1 MQKIDRCL
9 SLLNQLTI
17 SMNST
22 KASLLISLN
31 KSLILVSIIK
41 TTIIELKKMRWENI
55 KITIS
60 PTKILIQL
68 LKFRK
73 KKKASQNFH
82 RRSQLLN
89 LNTTEN
95 RTPTEWFKIIKQM
108 VMKTDLTK
116 EYLHKTIQILMHQCT
131 VLRSLLKTAKIW
143 EDTIQ
148 LFFRMVVLPS
158 LSPPETLSAADSA

>member
-1 MQKIDRCL
+1 MSSI
-9 SLLNQLTI
+9 
-17 SMNST
+17 
-22 KASLLISLN
+22 KASLISLN
-31 KSLILVSIIK
+31 KSLILASIIK

-108 VMKTDLTK
+108 VMKTDLIK
-116 EYLHKTIQILMHQCT
+116 EYLHKTIQIHT
-131 VLRSLLKTAKIW
+131 NLR
-143 EDTIQ
+143 
-148 LFFRMVVLPS
+148 F
-158 LSPPETLSAADSA
+158 SAAF